1 MRREILFSLIAAVL
15 ILINAVGLSIVTM
28 WFPGMMPTL
37 PGTSSNDP
45 AIMYGLSIF
54 GGPWVSCITRFSSPK
69 TEA

>member
-15 ILINAVGLSIVTM
+15 ILISAVGLSIVTM

-54 GGPWVSCITRFSSPK
+54 GVVLGFLAIGKRGVR
-69 TEA
+69 